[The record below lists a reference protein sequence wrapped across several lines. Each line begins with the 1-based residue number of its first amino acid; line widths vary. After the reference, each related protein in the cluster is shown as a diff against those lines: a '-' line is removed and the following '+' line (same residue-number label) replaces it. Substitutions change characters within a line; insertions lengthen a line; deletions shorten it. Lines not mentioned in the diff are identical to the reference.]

1 MTLDDD
7 SDGLLDGV
15 QITWSE
21 SIADVSF
28 TNFSSATA
36 SHAVTVGT
44 TVGAFANLQIDP
56 DGPPRIPD
64 TIDNN
69 VTFITFDE
77 DATPA
82 TKTLDELNTGE
93 TPTLSMPGNTVTDL
107 AGNPID
113 SVDLLR
119 LTKPLLSSS
128 RASIWTPTVMAR

>member
-36 SHAVTVGT
+36 SYPVTGGT
-44 TVGAFANLQIDP
+44 TVEAFTDLQIDP
-56 DGPPRIPD
+56 DGPPRIAD

-69 VTFITFDE
+69 VTFITFAE
-77 DATPA
+77 DASPA

-93 TPTLSMPGNTVTDL
+93 TPTLSMTAELP
-107 AGNPID
+107 
-113 SVDLLR
+113 
-119 LTKPLLSSS
+119 
-128 RASIWTPTVMAR
+128 